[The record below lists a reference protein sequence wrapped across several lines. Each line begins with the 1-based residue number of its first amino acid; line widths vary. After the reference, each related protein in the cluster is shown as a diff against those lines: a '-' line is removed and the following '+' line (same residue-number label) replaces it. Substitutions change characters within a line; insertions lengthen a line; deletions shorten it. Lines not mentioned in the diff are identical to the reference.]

1 MASHLIS
8 RAQCQS
14 FVTSVAPYQTFRKQD
29 PLKQIIN
36 NEIRRCYPER
46 SRAACFVCGRLFRPG
61 CLSVLDCDVHS
72 RIECAEIK
80 PQEGGLGS
88 RHKHS
93 GVNSSHEATAP
104 PIPTKAPGVT
114 TALKWCA
121 LLRCLSLDTSW
132 GDSDAEAN

>member
-72 RIECAEIK
+72 RIECVEIK

-93 GVNSSHEATAP
+93 GVNRSHEATAP
-104 PIPTKAPGVT
+104 SHPRRGT
-114 TALKWCA
+114 
-121 LLRCLSLDTSW
+121 W
-132 GDSDAEAN
+132 GHHPFKMVCIA